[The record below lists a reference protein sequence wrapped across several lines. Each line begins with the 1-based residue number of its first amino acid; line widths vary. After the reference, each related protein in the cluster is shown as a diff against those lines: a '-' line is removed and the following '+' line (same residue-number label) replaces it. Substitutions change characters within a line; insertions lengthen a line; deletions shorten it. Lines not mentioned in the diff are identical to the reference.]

1 MQHLALH
8 SEISD
13 EDIEKLRELA
23 KKK

>member
-13 EDIEKLRELA
+13 EDIEKLRKLV